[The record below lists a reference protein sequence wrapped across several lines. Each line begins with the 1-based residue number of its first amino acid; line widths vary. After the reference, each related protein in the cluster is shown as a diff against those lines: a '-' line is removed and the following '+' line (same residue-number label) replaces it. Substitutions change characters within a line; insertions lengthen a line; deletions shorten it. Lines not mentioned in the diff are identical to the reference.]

1 MTEQIE
7 QELQNEQH
15 KKQREILQQAV
26 QDAARA
32 ARIASD
38 AAHRAGDAAE
48 RIRTMMDAIIKERAK
63 RKAKQANENDFPLHL
78 PEMQLR
84 QVATLGPCQVL
95 AVTADDQRTA
105 LDYVL
110 AAEAMAE
117 NNLAIKEIGGG
128 GSVPRLQ
135 VKNKLKYTGLK
146 H

>member
-7 QELQNEQH
+7 QVEHELQNEQH

-48 RIRTMMDAIIKERAK
+48 RIRTMMDAIIKERAR

-78 PEMQLR
+78 PEMQHI
-84 QVATLGPCQVL
+84 VL
-95 AVTADDQRTA
+95 EYH
-105 LDYVL
+105 L
-110 AAEAMAE
+110 
-117 NNLAIKEIGGG
+117 NL
-128 GSVPRLQ
+128 
-135 VKNKLKYTGLK
+135 
-146 H
+146 